1 MAMRTAAWNTRRSC
15 VTWTFLKHNN
25 SPYLAVWSAAGE
37 NELNIRH
44 KLTDGLVELPLEPFH
59 YGVQKRPQLLEGSGL
74 VRLRAGKRL
83 NTQTGL
89 KMGLML
95 PWKQWTLTEGLEF
108 AETTSTS
115 AVRRRRR
122 IYWHC
127 WWWQRGDSETTRA
140 KEFDPPKKHAR
151 LTSMCWDI
159 WRNMASSLLCSCQIK
174 HSWLILYTQKVHSH
188 GLLFLP
194 TNTIYTWR

>member
-1 MAMRTAAWNTRRSC
+1 MKCSWWKWAQHQTQTDR
-15 VTWTFLKHNN
+15 
-25 SPYLAVWSAAGE
+25 WSGRPAAGAF
-37 NELNIRH
+37 
-44 KLTDGLVELPLEPFH
+44 PLLCPETSSAPWR
-59 YGVQKRPQLLEGSGL
+59 QRTRLAACEKRW
-74 VRLRAGKRL
+74 

-115 AVRRRRR
+115 AVHRRRR

-127 WWWQRGDSETTRA
+127 CWWQRGDSETTRA
-140 KEFDPPKKHAR
+140 KEFDPPKKRAR

-159 WRNMASSLLCSCQIK
+159 WRDMASSLLCSCQLK

-188 GLLFLP
+188 RLLFLP
-194 TNTIYTWR
+194 TNTIYTWG